1 MFRRTLAFVALAFLA
16 AGFGFLGGAIEG
28 AWVGKPL
35 ALALLGAALVSL
47 PGSRSQP
54 VVTQAPTPSRRTE
67 WPPG

>member
-1 MFRRTLAFVALAFLA
+1 MLRWPLAFVVLALLA

-35 ALALLGAALVSL
+35 ALALLGAAVVSL
-47 PGSRSQP
+47 LGSRSQP
-54 VVTQAPTPSRRTE
+54 VAPQAATPTRRTK